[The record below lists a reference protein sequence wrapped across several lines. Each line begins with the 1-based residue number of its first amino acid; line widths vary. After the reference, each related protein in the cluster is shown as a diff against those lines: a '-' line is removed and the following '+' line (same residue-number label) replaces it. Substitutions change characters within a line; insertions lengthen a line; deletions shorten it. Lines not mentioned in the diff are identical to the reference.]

1 MNYNSYT
8 ASGVAGDSN
17 LVKSSSTRN
26 DWNLQNDIYDEE
38 GNLLSAAMSDE
49 VKAQAEAY
57 SQNAIVVLKRNS
69 GEGTDLE
76 EGEQRLSENEA
87 AMLEYVTNH
96 FENVIIVLMTP
107 NMMDAGFVD
116 GGTYTYSYYGY
127 GGVSRNHNAARV
139 TSGQAGTILAYEED
153 HVYDIK
159 AADACLMIPASSSTG
174 LETAFYNIITGA
186 VSPSGRLADTMVYD
200 YQTNPV
206 TSNIGHF
213 EFDDYNAEYSAN
225 GNNTLEA
232 DAGSAD
238 YYDQGYYYLVY
249 EEGIYNGYKYYETFD
264 HDAVQYHF
272 GYGLSYTSFDWD
284 VGEYYTSYD
293 EYGELNFHVDVTVTN
308 TGDVASKDVVQL
320 YFTQPYYEDS
330 AYEVEKSL
338 VNLGAFQKTS
348 LLDPG
353 ASETVTLTWS
363 ARDMASYSNVSENY
377 LLENGTY
384 YFEVARD
391 AGDAWEIYYGLGD
404 HTEDAE
410 RYLLSWDLDA
420 NAFTESEDEIAEVVI
435 DIASRAS
442 LDCSGVNNTYD
453 VSYKEGADYLVD
465 ELGNLHIL
473 KDEVTGT
480 TYTNLFTGDVYEDGT
495 YDYDA
500 QGIGEVTD
508 GYLHRVDDSAGAKVA
523 DAAAITAENYP
534 EEPNEE
540 EENLN
545 YELRGIES
553 AYEFDGVSTEKLAVL
568 DEAAEEEVTNV
579 TYYNTSGEVQN
590 IMLSDVYAF
599 TYNEA
604 GESYHNMA
612 DIKAF
617 LEELSIDTSALGE
630 EYTQE
635 TEDYIWSCFLNQM
648 DVFELMTLFYC
659 SGFQGPSF
667 LQYGIPKSYNADG
680 PESIGTKGDNT
691 IEITTFVPAL
701 LGTSW
706 NPDLAKQY
714 GIAIAGEAV
723 SEASGTEATVM
734 WYAPNLNHH
743 RGILGGRSNQNYSED
758 SDLAGEI
765 CAAQVVGTQAMG
777 VACVVKH
784 FALNDAEFDREGVCT
799 FCSEQGI
806 REEYC
811 DAWEKVFKA
820 GASATMCS
828 LGRVGTHE
836 VCESTAMC
844 KSLLRDEWGFD
855 GHIITDGY
863 GVTKYMYPIS
873 CLINADC
880 GLLVMFNAD
889 HMSNKADYY
898 ELYEFYREYPNAIVS
913 ALKQYDKE
921 MCISKMETGTFWYYY
936 SDYTYE
942 DYLAS
947 ENAENRYGYDDY
959 GETMWYV
966 TSIAVDYTQNVTETD
981 QGITV
986 TLEDNGQIFKEQSGL
1001 LFTVNLT
1008 VKEGAAAGNY
1018 GISLDAAEGMAFTGK
1033 NGVYTATYSV
1043 GLGESEWDLS
1053 TWEGFSYPNTYM
1065 SSWDEYYGSLGGSE
1079 DPNITLV
1086 ASYIAVAE

>member
-1 MNYNSYT
+1 
-8 ASGVAGDSN
+8 
-17 LVKSSSTRN
+17 
-26 DWNLQNDIYDEE
+26 
-38 GNLLSAAMSDE
+38 
-49 VKAQAEAY
+49 
-57 SQNAIVVLKRNS
+57 
-69 GEGTDLE
+69 
-76 EGEQRLSENEA
+76 
-87 AMLEYVTNH
+87 
-96 FENVIIVLMTP
+96 
-107 NMMDAGFVD
+107 
-116 GGTYTYSYYGY
+116 
-127 GGVSRNHNAARV
+127 
-139 TSGQAGTILAYEED
+139 
-153 HVYDIK
+153 
-159 AADACLMIPASSSTG
+159 MIPASSSTG

-308 TGDVASKDVVQL
+308 TGDMASKDVVQL

-363 ARDMASYSNVSENY
+363 AREMASYSNVSENY

-435 DIASRAS
+435 DIASRAL

-540 EENLN
+540 ENLN

-553 AYEFDGVSTEKLAVL
+553 AYEFDGVSTEKLAAL

-758 SDLAGEI
+758 SYLAGEI

-880 GLLVMFNAD
+880 GLLIMFNAD

-959 GETMWYV
+959 GEAMWYA
-966 TSIAVDYTQNVTETD
+966 TSIAVGYDVNEGTFEYKGVTNETNLSGIADMTGYGLEYSLNEEGYKAGETISVPVSVLDTQGLKSFGLSVLFDKEVFEFAGVDFEDSIAADYAQNVTETD